1 MKQASDFGRLAYCG
15 LLTVQTIWAS
25 GGYGRDIQN
34 KDFELRKWD

>member
-1 MKQASDFGRLAYCG
+1 MKPTTDFSRLAYCG

-34 KDFELRKWD
+34 KDFELRNWD

>member
-1 MKQASDFGRLAYCG
+1 MKQTSGFGRLAYCG